1 MDNFINEER
10 LLDLW
15 LEEQFENHEDLEL
28 EDSNLDDD

>member
-15 LEEQFENHEDLEL
+15 LEEYFVEDNNDEIEENLND
-28 EDSNLDDD
+28 